1 MAGIEQLEA
10 IADPKLRLEE
20 YKRAL
25 QRCTTAPEFA
35 RWIQSLVAET
45 TPLTISRPALQ
56 ELANHLPGLP
66 SAVHKEVA
74 GLALESIRPRLFVL
88 QEESTA
94 IREKLADLYQE
105 EENWKLCAQTL
116 IGIPLDLGSRA
127 LNEEYKLAHYVRI
140 AQLFLEEDDHVQAE
154 TYINKC
160 LPLVNSGI
168 DPVLHLKYKACFA
181 RIQDCQRKFFE
192 AATRY
197 YELSQLVADDE
208 REAALALQSATVC
221 TILSPAGPK
230 RSRLLATL
238 HKDERTNKLGPLY
251 TVLEKM
257 HTDRILRPEEVTQ
270 LREYL
275 KPHHEAILADGQTVL
290 QRAVTQHNLLAASN
304 LYYNITFSELGTLLG
319 ISAQKAEQI
328 ASRMIAE
335 ERMKGSIDQIENLI
349 QFQSA
354 SGVLTQW
361 DEQISSACS
370 AVSRICDEIIK
381 KHPQYSSLLEC

>member
-1 MAGIEQLEA
+1 MSTLEQIEA
-10 IADPKLRLEE
+10 IGDIRQRIEGYKEYLLRCKTAADYSEV
-20 YKRAL
+20 
-25 QRCTTAPEFA
+25 
-35 RWIQSLVAET
+35 ISSLVSDA
-45 TPLTISRPALQ
+45 TPLTVSRPALQ
-56 ELANHLPGLP
+56 ELASCLPKMD
-66 SAVHKEVA
+66 SALHKEVA
-74 GLALESIRPRLFVL
+74 NIAFDAIRPRLFVL

-105 EENWKLCAQTL
+105 EENWKQCAMTL
-116 IGIPLDLGSRA
+116 IGIPLDSGSRA
-127 LNEEYKLAHYVRI
+127 LNEEYKLGHYVRI
-140 AQLFLEEDDHVQAE
+140 AQLFLEDDDHIQAE

-160 LPLVNSGI
+160 LPLVHSGI
-168 DPVLHLKYKACFA
+168 DPVLNLKYKACFA

-208 REAALALQSATVC
+208 QTAELALQSATVC

-251 TVLEKM
+251 NVLEKM
-257 HTDRILRPEEVTQ
+257 HMDRILRPEEVNQ

-290 QRAVTQHNLLAASN
+290 ERAVTQHNLLAASN
-304 LYYNITFSELGTLLG
+304 LYYNITFGELGALLG
-319 ISAQKAEQI
+319 ISAEKAEQI

-335 ERMKGSIDQIENLI
+335 ERMQGSIDQIESLI
-349 QFQSA
+349 QFQNV
-354 SGVLTQW
+354 SGVMTQW

-370 AVSRICDEIIK
+370 FVSRICDEVIK
-381 KHPQYSSLLEC
+381 KHPEYAAMLEN

>member
-1 MAGIEQLEA
+1 MSTLAQIEA
-10 IADPKLRLEE
+10 IPDTKQRLEG
-20 YKRAL
+20 YKAFLL
-25 QRCTTAPEFA
+25 QCADLA
-35 RWIQSLVAET
+35 DYHKWISSLVSDA
-45 TPLTISRPALQ
+45 TPLTVSRPALQ
-56 ELANHLPGLP
+56 ELANRLPELP
-66 SAVHKEVA
+66 SDLHKEIA
-74 GLALESIRPRLFVL
+74 NMAFEAIKPRLFVL

-116 IGIPLDLGSRA
+116 IGIPLDSGSRA
-127 LNEEYKLAHYVRI
+127 LNEEYKLGHYVRI
-140 AQLFLEEDDHVQAE
+140 AQLFLEEDDHIQAE

-160 LPLVNSGI
+160 LPLVHSGI
-168 DPVLHLKYKACFA
+168 DPVLNLKYKACFA

-197 YELSQLVADDE
+197 YELSQLVAEDE
-208 REAALALQSATVC
+208 TEAAMALQSATVC

-238 HKDERTNKLGPLY
+238 YKDERTGKLGPLH

-257 HTDRILRPEEVTQ
+257 HMDRILRPEEVHQ

-290 QRAVTQHNLLAASN
+290 ERAVTQHNLLAASN
-304 LYYNITFSELGTLLG
+304 LYYNITFAELGALLG
-319 ISAQKAEQI
+319 ISAEKAEQI

-335 ERMKGSIDQIENLI
+335 ERMQGSIDQIKNLI
-349 QFQSA
+349 QFQNA

-370 AVSRICDEIIK
+370 FVSRICDEILK
-381 KHPQYSSLLEC
+381 KHPEYASMLDS